1 MNTNSP
7 THLSKCLMRAY
18 GCYTVLECIVE
29 EVTESGTISEDD
41 RAEMQ
46 DTLDDLAFYMNEIT
60 EHSTPAHWTD
70 QELEWIEGVRGDLAA
85 SGASDQYE

>member
-1 MNTNSP
+1 MNNGTSIN
-7 THLSKCLMRAY
+7 LSKYLIRAY

-29 EVTESGTISEDD
+29 EVTETGEISEDD
-41 RAEMQ
+41 RAEME

-60 EHSTPAHWTD
+60 KNSTPDHWLPE
-70 QELEWIEGVRGDLAA
+70 ELEWIEGVRGDLAA